1 VTNESAGENVSVV
14 VPSELDADAWQ
25 GLLSESGDYD
35 PAADPSNGA
44 YVYEVRNHSTGV
56 ELYFESGATY
66 QLKLSKVGVG
76 RGVGGTGP
84 AYLTSTEDLT
94 ENPFVD
100 RTYPFVVEAR
110 DKYNNPIGTD
120 VTAAAERGTVPDGTV
135 VEPGRY
141 RYRYIAPGTTG
152 TDTVRVTY
160 RTGSGDPVYDTG
172 SASFDG
178 SLVENVQYDPDVQA
192 GGGGG
197 GGSGGGNGRLS
208 LVDRSGQTYR
218 NNVNSMQF
226 VIENRGTA
234 SATIEE
240 IRLSDPS
247 NTDITK
253 VYENNNN
260 QGSTRNDV
268 FVDVRDDDESTLN
281 PEDGYYDPG
290 DGNNDVWS
298 IDTTG
303 ELNDEAQLSSSET
316 ARFYIYEFYSGGGS
330 STSQKSDISGENI
343 NVTLTYTQDGTR
355 YVDTYEVTVTD
366 AT

>member
-1 VTNESAGENVSVV
+1 
-14 VPSELDADAWQ
+14 
-25 GLLSESGDYD
+25 
-35 PAADPSNGA
+35 
-44 YVYEVRNHSTGV
+44 
-56 ELYFESGATY
+56 
-66 QLKLSKVGVG
+66 
-76 RGVGGTGP
+76 
-84 AYLTSTEDLT
+84 
-94 ENPFVD
+94 
-100 RTYPFVVEAR
+100 
-110 DKYNNPIGTD
+110 
-120 VTAAAERGTVPDGTV
+120 
-135 VEPGRY
+135 
-141 RYRYIAPGTTG
+141 
-152 TDTVRVTY
+152 
-160 RTGSGDPVYDTG
+160 VYDTG